1 MGNINDCF
9 SILSGSLHSL
19 VLEAKTRGHLTRD
32 LVVTLTHI
40 LDMYV
45 LSWQQQEAAKKAKA
59 EEEASLYRSVGFW
72 LCLFSTQTYPVHKFK
87 FKQAMNLSF
96 DVQNLAF
103 YAYI

>member
-1 MGNINDCF
+1 MGNIYDCY

-59 EEEASLYRSVGFW
+59 EEEASLYRSVGFR
-72 LCLFSTQTYPVHKFK
+72 LYSISTQTYPVHEFQ
-87 FKQAMNLSF
+87 FEEAINLSF
-96 DVQNLAF
+96 DVQNLDF
-103 YAYI
+103 FAYI